1 MVNYQLVLDP
11 AIRNWVVL
19 PMILLMTFV
28 GLGRSYAQQLMQAA
42 PKIGE
47 KEFDQ
52 IRHKQTCSMA
62 ERVRI
67 MGNLI
72 NRRSYNQRKTL
83 LVNKKPKELKDKE
96 KAALAAGGESAVAD
110 AVDSSDW
117 KRGLLQEK
125 VAAAANPM
133 MSGDPSAMVGMLKNQ
148 AVFMVPNFAMMQ
160 FVNLFFQG
168 FVCLRVPFSLPS
180 IHFKDMLQRGVDIST
195 LDVTYVSSISWY
207 ILLTFGL
214 NGVYRLILDE
224 GTEMDEGKMMQMQ
237 MQMGVGGGGGM
248 GGGFDANNAFKQAR
262 SMLSISKN
270 QFLEVTDGAEKKL
283 LGDRYPVN
291 VDSDDSVDLS
301 KFQ

>member
-83 LVNKKPKELKDKE
+83 LVGNQH
-96 KAALAAGGESAVAD
+96 
-110 AVDSSDW
+110 SDW

-125 VAAAANPM
+125 VAATANPM

-270 QFLEVTDGAEKKL
+270 QFLEVTDRAEKKL
-283 LGDRYPVN
+283 LGDRYPIN